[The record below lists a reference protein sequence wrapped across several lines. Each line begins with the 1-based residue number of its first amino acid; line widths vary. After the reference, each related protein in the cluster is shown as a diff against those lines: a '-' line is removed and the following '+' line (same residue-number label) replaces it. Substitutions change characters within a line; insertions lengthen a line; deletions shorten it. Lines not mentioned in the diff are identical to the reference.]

1 MTTGASNPVIRRI
14 GTRAVLV
21 ELLDLMDVMAWHSAL
36 VADPLP
42 GQTEVIAA
50 ARTVLIKTISPRAA
64 LDAASAL
71 TEFRPGH
78 SANREGSTVT
88 IDVVYDGEDLRH
100 VAATLRI
107 SVEELIGRHTSER
120 WLAAFGG
127 FAPGFT
133 YCVPTEGDWDIPR
146 RDSPRTDVPAGSVAL
161 AGNFSAVYP
170 RQSPGGWQLIGHT
183 NSPMWDSHA
192 EPPALLSPG
201 DTVIYRAVRESV
213 AIDDS
218 PELSSSTQQVTAQ
231 PAIRVTSVGLQTL
244 FQDVGRPGHG
254 DIGVNSS
261 GAVDR
266 GSAWTANNV
275 AGNHRSATLL
285 ENIGGLSLDALI
297 DIAVVVTGARSEVI
311 VTDPDGHQ
319 SEYRLAAP
327 IQMTAGSNL
336 HIEPPTLGM
345 RNYLAV
351 RGGFT
356 VEQTLGSSSTD
367 ILSGLGPDPVSE
379 GDVLR
384 VGDLAIASVGQA
396 APNPLLLTQEVPVVR
411 CVRGPRHDW
420 FSPQEQNRF
429 TTTDWVV
436 SSQSNRVGLRL
447 EAPEGTEG
455 LQRSQEGE
463 LASEGMISGSIQ
475 IPPNGLPVVFM
486 ADHPVTGGYPVIG
499 TVLAEDLDL
508 VAQLSPGSAV
518 QFCFVNPDTFI
529 PEEIPS

>member
-1 MTTGASNPVIRRI
+1 MSADVTSPVIRRV

-21 ELLDLMDVMAWHSAL
+21 ELRDLMDVMAWHAAL

-50 ARTVLIKTISPRAA
+50 ARTVLVKTVSPRAA
-64 LDAASAL
+64 QDAASTL
-71 TEFRPGH
+71 TDFTPGH
-78 SANREGSTVT
+78 SADSEGSTVT
-88 IDVVYDGEDLRH
+88 IDVVYDGEDLH
-100 VAATLRI
+100 DVADALRI
-107 SVEELIGRHTSER
+107 SVEELIDRHTNEP

-133 YCVPTEGDWDIPR
+133 YCVPTEGEWDIPR

-170 RQSPGGWQLIGHT
+170 RQSPGGWQLIGRT
-183 NSPMWDSHA
+183 NSPMWDSHS
-192 EPPALLSPG
+192 ESPALLSPG
-201 DTVIYRAVRESV
+201 DLVTYRAVRESV
-213 AIDDS
+213 TIDDS
-218 PELSSSTQQVTAQ
+218 PQPDTPSPRGTAQ
-231 PAIRVTSVGLQTL
+231 PALRITSIGLQTL

-285 ENIGGLSLDALI
+285 ENIGGLALEALI
-297 DIAVVVTGARSEVI
+297 DIAVVVTGARAEI
-311 VTDPDGHQ
+311 TVTDPDGHQ
-319 SEYRLAAP
+319 SEHHLASPIQLTSGSKLDLAA
-327 IQMTAGSNL
+327 
-336 HIEPPTLGM
+336 PTLGM

-351 RGGFT
+351 RGGLAAN
-356 VEQTLGSSSTD
+356 ETLGSSSTD
-367 ILSGLGPDPVSE
+367 ILSGLGPEPVAE
-379 GDVLR
+379 GDILSI
-384 VGDLAIASVGQA
+384 GDLSATSVGKP
-396 APNPLLLTQEVPVVR
+396 APNPLLLTQDVPVVR

-420 FSPQEQNRF
+420 FSSQEQTRF
-429 TTTDWVV
+429 TTTEWIV
-436 SSQSNRVGLRL
+436 SSRSNRVGLRL
-447 EAPEGTEG
+447 EAPEGVEG
-455 LQRSQEGE
+455 LRRQQEGE

-508 VAQLSPGSAV
+508 IAQLSPGSAV
-518 QFCFVNPDTFI
+518 QFRFVNPDTFT
-529 PEEIPS
+529 PEENPS